1 MLVSQHNVFFMNELM
16 TSIRTAIAEGRLAE
30 EEDKWLAPGL
40 RARDFHKRAAAEA
53 AAAEAAAGEESGE
66 SHH

>member
-16 TSIRTAIAEGRLAE
+16 TSIRTAIAEGRLTE

-40 RARDFHKRAAAEA
+40 RARDFHKRAAAVEA
-53 AAAEAAAGEESGE
+53 AVGEESGE